1 MAFLMAKNG
10 PKAGKRYE
18 LMGEA
23 KLGRHP
29 DCQICIPEVGAVSR
43 HHAKITVEAGQHYVE
58 DLVSRNG
65 TILNGDLLIPPTRQK
80 LNHGDTLRICDVEFG
95 FELELSV
102 TSGPT
107 TTQSGMTVLLDDQA
121 DGSESTIMSKVE
133 ISAGRG
139 PLHVSASPETRLAA
153 MMEITQALGKA
164 LSLDE
169 VLAQILNSLFKI
181 FMQADR
187 GFIVL
192 RREDG
197 ALVPRWTKVGRPN
210 SEDTMRI
217 SRTIINKVIDS
228 REAILSADASSD
240 SQFNMSQSVA
250 DFCIRS
256 MMCAPLVDSDG
267 RAFGALQIDTLDQRS
282 RFQKED
288 LELLASIASQAAI
301 AIDNAQLHDNA
312 IRQKTLERDLQ
323 LAIEVQRG
331 FLPEKPLNLQGYS
344 FFQYYQPANQVG
356 GDYFD
361 YIKLPDGKVAI
372 VVADVV
378 GHGVAA
384 ALMMAK
390 LSAETRYCLGSERE
404 PCNALT
410 RLNEGI
416 SVLTQDRFVTM
427 IILVIDPA
435 GHEATIVNAGHM
447 APIWRHADGT
457 IEEFGEETR
466 GYPVGFVDGF
476 EYEQTK
482 VPILPGDLML
492 MYTDGINEVSNA
504 NGDLFG
510 IDRIRNLVAG
520 AQRVP
525 ALLGQQI
532 IDDVRKFLAG
542 RGQDDDMCLVCGGRI
557 QDDVGFRATSPV
569 VGSR

>member
-1 MAFLMAKNG
+1 MAFLVAKNG

-18 LMGEA
+18 LAGEA
-23 KLGRHP
+23 TLGRHP

-43 HHAKITVEAGQHYVE
+43 HHAKITVESGQHYVE

-65 TILNGDLLIPPTRQK
+65 TMLNGDMLIPPNRQK

-95 FELELSV
+95 FELEQ
-102 TSGPT
+102 TPTGGPT
-107 TTQSGMTVLLDDQA
+107 TPQSGVTVLVDDQA
-121 DGSESTIMSKVE
+121 GGSGSTIMSKVE
-133 ISAGRG
+133 ISSGRG

-153 MMEITQALGKA
+153 MMEITQSLGKA
-164 LSLDE
+164 LSLDD
-169 VLAQILNSLFKI
+169 VLAKILNSLFKI

-197 ALVPRWTKVGRPN
+197 ALVPRWTKVRRPN
-210 SEDTMRI
+210 SDDTMRV

-240 SQFNMSQSVA
+240 SQFAMSQSIA
-250 DFCIRS
+250 DFRIRS
-256 MMCAPLVDSDG
+256 MMCAPLIDSDG

-312 IRQKTLERDLQ
+312 MRQKALERDLQ

-331 FLPEKPLNLQGYS
+331 FLPEKPPNLEGYS

-361 YIKLPDGKVAI
+361 FIRLPDGKVAI

-390 LSAETRYCLGSERE
+390 LSAETRYCLGSEHE
-404 PCNALT
+404 PCQALT
-410 RLNEGI
+410 QLNERI
-416 SVLTQDRFVTM
+416 SDLTQDRFVTM
-427 IILVIDPA
+427 IVLVIDPL

-466 GYPVGFVDGF
+466 GYPVGFVGGF

-492 MYTDGINEVSNA
+492 MYTDGINESSNQD
-504 NGDLFG
+504 GDLYG
-510 IDRIRNLVAG
+510 IDRIRNLVTGSHKA
-520 AQRVP
+520 P

-532 IDDVRKFLAG
+532 VDDVRKFLAG
-542 RGQDDDMCLVCGGRI
+542 HGQDDDMCLVCGARMPA
-557 QDDVGFRATSPV
+557 DVGLRATSPSAA
-569 VGSR
+569 GR